1 MLVCHVPDDA
11 QIAPSATGVQTPL
24 LHTLCSTQL
33 SALNTASSGLNIS
46 VNVAQEAPHRV
57 PKQLCRSATVLTL
70 LTCCVTAAAIGHTN
84 HTLSDVLCHIH
95 TGAAVNDPF
104 RIMAKF
110 WFLQATVLRPTYVAP
125 TTYVTMDYITLRR
138 AVQHYVSHSHWVI

>member
-95 TGAAVNDPF
+95 TGAAGSGVGKTLNSNDNGGGVAHHVGAHTVNCT
-104 RIMAKF
+104 IKA
-110 WFLQATVLRPTYVAP
+110 
-125 TTYVTMDYITLRR
+125 
-138 AVQHYVSHSHWVI
+138 

>member
-46 VNVAQEAPHRV
+46 VNVAQEAPHLV
-57 PKQLCRSATVLTL
+57 PKQLCRTAKVLTL
-70 LTCCVTAAAIGHTN
+70 LTCYVTVAAIGYAN
-84 HTLSDVLCHIH
+84 YTLSDVLCHIH
-95 TGAAVNDPF
+95 AGAAGSGVGKTLNSNDIGGGVAHHIGAHTVNCTIKD
-104 RIMAKF
+104 
-110 WFLQATVLRPTYVAP
+110 
-125 TTYVTMDYITLRR
+125 
-138 AVQHYVSHSHWVI
+138 